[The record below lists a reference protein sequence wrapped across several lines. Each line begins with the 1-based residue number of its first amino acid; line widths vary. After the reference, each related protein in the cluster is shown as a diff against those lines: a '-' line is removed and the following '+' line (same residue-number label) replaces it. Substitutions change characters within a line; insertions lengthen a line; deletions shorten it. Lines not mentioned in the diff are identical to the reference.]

1 MIRIFRSIV
10 PAGLLALAVGCS
22 SAGSAASSGAD
33 RSGSAGAAPAAAKPG
48 VAADGSS
55 PDRAVE
61 VPRDTES
68 EGVAWEYA
76 WIREHYGEYRKKE
89 QGLVM
94 NPGGRAL
101 DRVTVQLSDGT
112 EKTFYFDIS
121 RYFGRF

>member
-1 MIRIFRSIV
+1 MIRRFLSFV
-10 PAGLLALAVGCS
+10 TAGLLALGVGCS
-22 SAGSAASSGAD
+22 SAGSSAP
-33 RSGSAGAAPAAAKPG
+33 SGSAQSVPAGAAPAAAKPG

-55 PDRAVE
+55 PERAVA
-61 VPRDTES
+61 VPRDSES

-76 WIREHYGEYRKKE
+76 WIREHYGGYRKKE
-89 QGLVM
+89 QVLVM
-94 NPGGRAL
+94 DPGGRAL

>member
-1 MIRIFRSIV
+1 MIRRFVSLV

-22 SAGSAASSGAD
+22 SAGSSAPGGAAQSGPV
-33 RSGSAGAAPAAAKPG
+33 GAAPAAAKPG
-48 VAADGSS
+48 AAADGSS
-55 PDRAVE
+55 PDRAVA
-61 VPRDTES
+61 VPRDSES

-76 WIREHYGEYRKKE
+76 WIHEHYGEYRKKE

-94 NPGGRAL
+94 DPDGRPL

-112 EKTFYFDIS
+112 EKTFYFDIR